1 MRIRSLPEI
10 SCPMTVK
17 RGSVRRITQ
26 LRERSSRTRVI
37 RARANPRRRARALW
51 CSGSLSARIEI
62 KTTLSMPSTISSS
75 VSVRSAIRFSG
86 LNKTSKRL
94 RPFSGG
100 QSGQCYPVPP
110 VLHARAGATG
120 FRLVA
125 EPDRPGWSAPQP
137 PRWMS
142 GGGLVAGNAHAYEAV
157 PRDEARQLL
166 LIHAIRAGW
175 AHRQH
180 HVADVGRA
188 VVDGDPRAIGR
199 HEAELPHDGA
209 GLADGPGTVLE
220 ALVPVGRAAEDVA
233 RVAGAEGAHDQVV
246 DLRRVL
252 HDDEI
257 RGGDRV
263 QAELDGRGITVR
275 EEPRL
280 EALVGPSAG
289 DEPGAVGRGAR
300 VHVGDVVLDL
310 GLRQHALLDQQRLH
324 RPAPGR
330 ERARGAPGNGSVVVV
345 PAHASP

>member
-75 VSVRSAIRFSG
+75 VSVRSAIRFSR

-100 QSGQCYPVPP
+100 QSGPCYPVPP
-110 VLHARAGATG
+110 DLARTSGSYWLSA
-120 FRLVA
+120 RR
-125 EPDRPGWSAPQP
+125 RPGPSRVRPAASP
-137 PRWMS
+137 
-142 GGGLVAGNAHAYEAV
+142 
-157 PRDEARQLL
+157 
-166 LIHAIRAGW
+166 
-175 AHRQH
+175 
-180 HVADVGRA
+180 ADVGRA
-188 VVDGDPRAIGR
+188 VVDGNPRAVGR
-199 HEAELPHDGA
+199 HEAELSHYGA

-233 RVAGAEGAHDQVV
+233 RVAGAEGAHDQGV

-324 RPAPGR
+324 RPDPGR